1 MLILF
6 IMTIA
11 AIVTISLNKTSVVKT
26 LMDVAGTLFCYIGV
40 IIFIALTCS
49 QAMRSNFNKTAP

>member
-1 MLILF
+1 MFILL

-11 AIVTISLNKTSVVKT
+11 AIVTISLNKTRLVKT
-26 LMDVAGTLFCYIGV
+26 LMDGMGTLFCYLGV

-49 QAMRSNFNKTAP
+49 QAIRSKFNKKTY